1 MTWFNIS
8 SCALEKHNIS
18 ITHSKIPLLVA
29 VHLLYGLIVAVS
41 TTALTLPFF
50 IFGYFLFWFLFHIS
64 YQYHLFV
71 KLYFF
76 CHLKSQ
82 WLYPS
87 LIRQSFEISAT
98 GELTQVLVGSSNK
111 KHSGIRKH
119 QVLADSLI
127 YWWGVLFLVQDK
139 QTNHKMAWFVFKDSV
154 SDEDYRRL
162 TRIVKQIQQ
171 ANVV

>member
-1 MTWFNIS
+1 MTWLNIS

-18 ITHSKIPLLVA
+18 ITYSKIPLLVA
-29 VHLLYGLIVAVS
+29 LHLLYGLIVAVS
-41 TTALTLPFF
+41 TTAQTLPFF
-50 IFGYFLFWFLFHIS
+50 IFGYFLCWFLFHIT
-64 YQYHLFV
+64 YQYHLFL
-71 KLYFF
+71 KLYVF

-87 LIRQSFEISAT
+87 LINQAFVISAT
-98 GELTQVLVGSSNK
+98 GELTQVLVGSLK
-111 KHSGIRKH
+111 KEDAGMRKH

-139 QTNHKMAWFVFKDSV
+139 QTNHKVAWFVFKDSV
-154 SDEDYRRL
+154 SDDDYRRL